1 MELEFH
7 IIKHLPVFR
16 GLRDEDPILQYLKQV
31 EFVCARLVPPNVDI
45 VFMKLKVFPYSLMDQ
60 AKKWFLSISINITS
74 WGYLME
80 LFLSKYSFQA
90 RRTLQR
96 MKIGSLR
103 QQVYE
108 LYLDYYKR
116 FQDMIY
122 LNCDHEMDDASLLS
136 CFYQGLLD
144 WEKQILDTS
153 AGGSFL
159 ELKLMERRML
169 IRTRAMIVQPSLSN

>member
-1 MELEFH
+1 MRPEYNPICINMPAYAPGRTNLELEFY

-16 GLRDEDPILQYLKQV
+16 GLRDEDPILHLKRV
-31 EFVCARLVPPNVDI
+31 EFICARLVPPNVDI
-45 VFMKLKVFPYSLMDQ
+45 AVMKLKVFPYSLMDQ
-60 AKKWFLSISINITS
+60 AKKWFLSISIDGFITS

-96 MKIGSLR
+96 MKIGSPR

-108 LYLDYYKR
+108 LYIDYYKR

-122 LNCDHEMDDASLLS
+122 LNCDHEIDDASLLS

-144 WEKQILDTS
+144 WTPLLVEAS
-153 AGGSFL
+153 WS
-159 ELKLMERRML
+159 
-169 IRTRAMIVQPSLSN
+169 